1 MVVQQLLAI
10 LVFSQEKL
18 NTCPTPPSYLCC
30 QALGCRGPALVDPGN
45 SKRGRRW
52 REKNLFIDIRLRN
65 NSVVGKLSG
74 GRGLNNLDYAEDQ

>member
-1 MVVQQLLAI
+1 MAGKRAKWDKY
-10 LVFSQEKL
+10 KL
-18 NTCPTPPSYLCC
+18 ERETNWD
-30 QALGCRGPALVDPGN
+30 CRGPAPVDPGN